1 MNQPEQGREVLA
13 QRTPDGVPGE
23 GVEGIGG
30 VGSYES
36 EGGVGIENGGGEV
49 KNGFGAGRSRDGE
62 LEREK
67 EVLEVRGE
75 AAKGHGADEASERM
89 PNHDGAYTVSNAI
102 FDFGDCN
109 STTTIEKV
117 TDGIWKFTSGN
128 EVDAVSE
135 ARGDLV
141 GEIGKNGPGGEGLA
155 RGARSRALASP
166 VDGRNDV
173 LAGELNGRG
182 GGIERRSAER
192 WTAER
197 ARSRRR

>member
-1 MNQPEQGREVLA
+1 
-13 QRTPDGVPGE
+13 
-23 GVEGIGG
+23 
-30 VGSYES
+30 
-36 EGGVGIENGGGEV
+36 
-49 KNGFGAGRSRDGE
+49 
-62 LEREK
+62 
-67 EVLEVRGE
+67 
-75 AAKGHGADEASERM
+75 M

-155 RGARSRALASP
+155 RGAGSRALASP
-166 VDGRNDV
+166 VDSRNDV

-182 GGIERRSAER
+182 GCVERRSAER